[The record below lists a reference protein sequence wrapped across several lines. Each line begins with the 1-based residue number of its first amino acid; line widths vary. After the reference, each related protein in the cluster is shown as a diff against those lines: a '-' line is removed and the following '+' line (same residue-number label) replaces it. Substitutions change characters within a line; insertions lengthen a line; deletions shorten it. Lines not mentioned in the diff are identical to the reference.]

1 MKKVAVKK
9 ENMKF
14 ILGNKLGMTQAPN
27 AKGEMGPVTLVSV
40 KPCVVTFVRTK
51 EKDGYDAVQVGYGA
65 RRRTNKPETG
75 HLRGHAPFSV
85 LKEFRLAEPCEKIAG
100 DSIEVSVFSE
110 GEKVKVSGVTKAKGF
125 QGVVKRHGFRGG
137 PASHGQKHSLRE
149 PGSIGATWPQRV
161 LKGRRMAGRMGGDY
175 KTVTGLEVVK
185 VDTENNLIAIKGAL
199 PGRNGIVVEITA

>member
-1 MKKVAVKK
+1 
-9 ENMKF
+9 MKF
-14 ILGNKLGMTQAPN
+14 ILGNKLGMTQVPN
-27 AKGEMGPVTLVSV
+27 AKGGVAPVTLVSV
-40 KPCVVTFVRTK
+40 RSCVVTFVRTK

-65 RRRTNKPETG
+65 RKRMNKPEAG

-85 LKEFRLAEPCEKIAG
+85 LKEFRLAEPCEKAVG
-100 DSIEVSVFSE
+100 DVISAEVFSE
-110 GEKVKVSGVTKAKGF
+110 GEKVKVSSVTKAKGF

-161 LKGRRMAGRMGGDY
+161 LKGRRMAGRMGGDR
-175 KTVTGLEVVK
+175 KTVSGLEVVR
-185 VDTENNLIAIKGAL
+185 VDKENNLIAIKGAL